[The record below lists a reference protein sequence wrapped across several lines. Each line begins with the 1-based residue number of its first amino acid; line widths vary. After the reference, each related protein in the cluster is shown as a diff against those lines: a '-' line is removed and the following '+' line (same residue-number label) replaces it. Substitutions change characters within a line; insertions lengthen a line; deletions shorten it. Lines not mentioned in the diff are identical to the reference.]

1 MINRIIQLVSL
12 FFFGLALW
20 MIIHEV
26 NHIGLQKL
34 VDLMLSTPIWVI
46 AIAGIFVALDFIVL
60 TGYDLLSLDYI
71 HQKLPFKTV
80 FKTASIGFAVSNTV
94 GHSFAS
100 GGAIRYLFYMPL
112 GLSKS
117 NILVLI
123 AFETLTLFMGMGIIY
138 VVATLLIPFTTQMVN
153 YVHLATFYIS
163 SIIITAAFL
172 IYYFVIVRSKR
183 LIKIGGVQLMA
194 PTRKITLLQLF
205 IGFTDNFLVS
215 VVFYSILRYHVET
228 SFLPVFIIFSI
239 AQVTSLVS
247 QVPGGLGVLTTMFLL
262 LFPHAMMD
270 KAGIIGSLFIY
281 RVVYFFIPLLLA
293 CIYLAGYG
301 VITRMKLKK
310 NVLR

>member
-138 VVATLLIPFTTQMVN
+138 VVATLLIPFTTQIVN

-172 IYYFVIVRSKR
+172 IYYFVIIRSER
-183 LIKIGGVQLMA
+183 IIKIGGIQLTA

-205 IGFTDNFLVS
+205 IGLTDNFLVS